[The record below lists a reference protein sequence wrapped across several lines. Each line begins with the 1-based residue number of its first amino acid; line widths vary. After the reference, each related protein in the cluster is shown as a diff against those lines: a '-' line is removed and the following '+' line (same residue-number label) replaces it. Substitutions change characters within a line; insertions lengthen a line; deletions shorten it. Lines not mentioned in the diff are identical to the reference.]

1 MYTRTCKINTEYFL
15 KLLELA
21 KKQTSD
27 IVVIPRLVKESANFG
42 YDNIFGITAN
52 TIVAASSFVEA
63 LDPFTDPVWDDP
75 SVDHI
80 ALYYKDI
87 SPFIRVLNLDP
98 KMEFTMESRA
108 YKVVDSEVGVGQVID
123 SNQRIPLILPDTT
136 FGTQPNRLSLIPPF
150 DIVKRYFWIEKMWGY
165 ASPISNPIDLNDDN
179 DFIEIWNGKAADGVK
194 MWAPDITR
202 YGLAFKPYILYL
214 SKTMFTFS
222 KGDKVN
228 VEIRNKLFN
237 RPSNEFLCR
246 FSVYRYNKKQHSGH
260 NYTFLG
266 ITMV

>member
-1 MYTRTCKINTEYFL
+1 MNTRTCKVNTEYFL

-27 IVVIPRLVKESANFG
+27 IVVIPRLVKENAHFG

-52 TIVAASSFVEA
+52 TIIAASSFHEA
-63 LDPFTDPVWDDP
+63 LDPFTDPVWNDA

-87 SPFIRVLNLDP
+87 SPFIRLLESRPN
-98 KMEFTMESRA
+98 MAFTMESRI
-108 YKVVDSEVGVGQVID
+108 YQVVDSEVGVGQVID
-123 SNQRIPLILPDTT
+123 SNERIPLILPDTT
-136 FGTQPNRLSLIPPF
+136 IGSQPHRLSLLPPF
-150 DIVKRYFWIEKMWGY
+150 DIVKRYFWIEQLWGY
-165 ASPISNPIDLNDDN
+165 SSPISNPINLDD
-179 DFIEIWNGKAADGVK
+179 DSEFIEIWSGRAADGVR
-194 MWAPDITR
+194 MWTPDITR

-222 KGDKVN
+222 KGDKVK
-228 VEIRNKLFN
+228 VEIRNKLPN
-237 RPSNEFLCR
+237 RPANEFLCR

-260 NYTFLG
+260 HYTFLG